1 MQGECP
7 RGMSRFDDLW
17 RPKIIAE
24 MNDYKVQLVNGQG
37 ELVWHQ
43 HDDTDELVLVIAGR
57 FTMQIREGMWSWG

>member
-1 MQGECP
+1 
-7 RGMSRFDDLW
+7 MSRFDDLW